1 MRTAVYSVISRQ
13 LPQSERPTLPSMPI
27 DPKLLDILCC
37 PVSKQPVFPLS
48 EEKLATVNAAIA
60 AGQVT
65 QADDTVV
72 ETPLGEGLI
81 TKNKQRIYR
90 IDDGIPVMLEE
101 ESIAVEQID
110 GL

>member
-1 MRTAVYSVISRQ
+1 
-13 LPQSERPTLPSMPI
+13 MPL

-37 PVSKQPVFPLS
+37 PVSKQPVSPLS
-48 EEKLATVNAAIA
+48 EARLATVNAAIA
-60 AGQVT
+60 TGQGT
-65 QADDTVV
+65 QANDTIVV
-72 ETPLGEGLI
+72 TPLDEGLI

-101 ESIAVEQID
+101 ESIAADQIE

>member
-1 MRTAVYSVISRQ
+1 MLQ
-13 LPQSERPTLPSMPI
+13 LPRT
-27 DPKLLDILCC
+27 
-37 PVSKQPVFPLS
+37 
-48 EEKLATVNAAIA
+48 
-60 AGQVT
+60 VT
-65 QADDTVV
+65 QANDTVV

-101 ESIAVEQID
+101 ESIAVDQIE

>member
-1 MRTAVYSVISRQ
+1 
-13 LPQSERPTLPSMPI
+13 MPI

-48 EEKLATVNAAIA
+48 EEKLAAVNSAIA
-60 AGQVT
+60 AGQVI
-65 QADDTVV
+65 QANDVVV
-72 ETPLGEGLI
+72 ETPLSEGLI

-101 ESIAVEQID
+101 ESIAVDQIE

>member
-1 MRTAVYSVISRQ
+1 
-13 LPQSERPTLPSMPI
+13 MPI

-37 PVSKQPVFPLS
+37 PISKQPVFPLS

-65 QADDTVV
+65 QTDNTVV

-101 ESIAVEQID
+101 ESIAVDQIE

>member
-1 MRTAVYSVISRQ
+1 
-13 LPQSERPTLPSMPI
+13 MPI

-37 PVSKQPVFPLS
+37 PISKQPVYPLG

-60 AGQVT
+60 ERQVT
-65 QADDTVV
+65 QGDDTVV
-72 ETPLGEGLI
+72 ETPLVEGLI

-101 ESIAVEQID
+101 ESIAVDQIE

>member
-1 MRTAVYSVISRQ
+1 
-13 LPQSERPTLPSMPI
+13 MPI

-48 EEKLATVNAAIA
+48 KQKLAVLNAAIA
-60 AGQVT
+60 AGQVR
-65 QADDTVV
+65 QANDTVV
-72 ETPLGEGLI
+72 QTPVNEGLI

-90 IDDGIPVMLEE
+90 VDDGIPVMLEE
-101 ESIAVEQID
+101 ESIAVNQIN

>member
-1 MRTAVYSVISRQ
+1 
-13 LPQSERPTLPSMPI
+13 MPI
-27 DPKLLDILCC
+27 DPKLLEILCC

-48 EEKLATVNAAIA
+48 KEILAALNTAIA
-60 AGQVT
+60 AGHVT
-65 QADDTVV
+65 QANDTVV

-101 ESIAVEQID
+101 ESIAVDQIE

>member
-1 MRTAVYSVISRQ
+1 
-13 LPQSERPTLPSMPI
+13 MPI

-48 EEKLATVNAAIA
+48 EEKLATVNAVIA
-60 AGQVT
+60 SGHVT
-65 QADDTVV
+65 QADGTVV
-72 ETPLGEGLI
+72 ETPLSEGLI

-101 ESIAVEQID
+101 ESIAVDQIE

>member
-1 MRTAVYSVISRQ
+1 
-13 LPQSERPTLPSMPI
+13 MPI

-72 ETPLGEGLI
+72 ETPLSDGLI

-101 ESIAVEQID
+101 ESLAVDQIE

>member
-1 MRTAVYSVISRQ
+1 
-13 LPQSERPTLPSMPI
+13 MPL

-48 EEKLATVNAAIA
+48 EEKLTTVNAAIA
-60 AGQVT
+60 AGHVT
-65 QADDTVV
+65 QADDTVI
-72 ETPLGEGLI
+72 ETPLSEGLI

-90 IDDGIPVMLEE
+90 IDNGIPVMLEE
-101 ESIAVEQID
+101 ESIAIDQIE

>member
-1 MRTAVYSVISRQ
+1 
-13 LPQSERPTLPSMPI
+13 MPI
-27 DPKLLDILCC
+27 DPKLLEILCC

-48 EEKLATVNAAIA
+48 KEKLAALNTAIA
-60 AGQVT
+60 AGHVT
-65 QADDTVV
+65 QANDTVV

-101 ESIAVEQID
+101 ESIAVDQIE

>member
-1 MRTAVYSVISRQ
+1 
-13 LPQSERPTLPSMPI
+13 MPI

-48 EEKLATVNAAIA
+48 EEKLATVNAVIA
-60 AGQVT
+60 SGHVT
-65 QADDTVV
+65 QADGTVV
-72 ETPLGEGLI
+72 ETPLSEGLI

>member
-1 MRTAVYSVISRQ
+1 MNFRQ
-13 LPQSERPTLPSMPI
+13 LPQSERPTLPPMPI
-27 DPKLLDILCC
+27 DPKLLDILCG

-48 EEKLATVNAAIA
+48 EEKLAAVNAAIA

-65 QADDTVV
+65 QANDTVV
-72 ETPLGEGLI
+72 EAPLGEGLI

-101 ESIAVEQID
+101 ESIAVEQIE

>member
-1 MRTAVYSVISRQ
+1 
-13 LPQSERPTLPSMPI
+13 MPI

-37 PVSKQPVFPLS
+37 PISKQPVFPLN

-65 QADDTVV
+65 QADNTVV
-72 ETPLGEGLI
+72 EKPLSEGLI

-101 ESIAVEQID
+101 ESIAVDQIE

>member
-1 MRTAVYSVISRQ
+1 
-13 LPQSERPTLPSMPI
+13 MPI

-37 PVSKQPVFPLS
+37 PVSKQPVFLLS
-48 EEKLATVNAAIA
+48 KEKLATVNAAIT

-101 ESIAVEQID
+101 ESIAVDQIE

>member
-1 MRTAVYSVISRQ
+1 
-13 LPQSERPTLPSMPI
+13 MPI

-48 EEKLATVNAAIA
+48 EETLATVNAAIA
-60 AGQVT
+60 AGQVI
-65 QADDTVV
+65 QADDTIV
-72 ETPLGEGLI
+72 ETPLSEGLI

-101 ESIAVEQID
+101 ESIAVNQIQ

>member
-1 MRTAVYSVISRQ
+1 
-13 LPQSERPTLPSMPI
+13 MPI

-48 EEKLATVNAAIA
+48 EEKLATVNAAIS

-65 QADDTVV
+65 QADDTVI
-72 ETPLGEGLI
+72 ETPLSEGLI

-101 ESIAVEQID
+101 ESIAVDQIE

>member
-1 MRTAVYSVISRQ
+1 
-13 LPQSERPTLPSMPI
+13 MPI
-27 DPKLLDILCC
+27 DPKLLEILCC

-48 EEKLATVNAAIA
+48 KEKLAAVNTAIA
-60 AGQVT
+60 AGHVT
-65 QADDTVV
+65 QANNTVV

-101 ESIAVEQID
+101 ESIAVDQIE

>member
-1 MRTAVYSVISRQ
+1 
-13 LPQSERPTLPSMPI
+13 MPI

-48 EEKLATVNAAIA
+48 EENLATVNAAIA

-101 ESIAVEQID
+101 ESIAVDQIE

>member
-1 MRTAVYSVISRQ
+1 
-13 LPQSERPTLPSMPI
+13 MPI
-27 DPKLLDILCC
+27 DPKLLNILCC
-37 PVSKQPVFPLS
+37 PISKQPVFPLS

-72 ETPLGEGLI
+72 VTPLGEGLI

-101 ESIAVEQID
+101 ESIAVDQIK

>member
-1 MRTAVYSVISRQ
+1 
-13 LPQSERPTLPSMPI
+13 MPI

-37 PVSKQPVFPLS
+37 PISKQPVFPLR

-101 ESIAVEQID
+101 ESISVDQIE

>member
-1 MRTAVYSVISRQ
+1 
-13 LPQSERPTLPSMPI
+13 MPL

-48 EEKLATVNAAIA
+48 EEELKTVNAAIT

-65 QADDTVV
+65 QADDRVV
-72 ETPLGEGLI
+72 KTPLSEGLI

-101 ESIAVEQID
+101 ESITVDQIQ

>member
-1 MRTAVYSVISRQ
+1 
-13 LPQSERPTLPSMPI
+13 MPI

-37 PVSKQPVFPLS
+37 PISKQPVFPLS

-65 QADDTVV
+65 QADNTVV

-90 IDDGIPVMLEE
+90 IDEGIPVMLEE
-101 ESIAVEQID
+101 ESIAVDQIE

>member
-1 MRTAVYSVISRQ
+1 
-13 LPQSERPTLPSMPI
+13 MPI

-48 EEKLATVNAAIA
+48 DEKLAIVNAAIA

-81 TKNKQRIYR
+81 TKNKLRIYR

-101 ESIAVEQID
+101 ESIAVDQFE

>member
-1 MRTAVYSVISRQ
+1 
-13 LPQSERPTLPSMPI
+13 MPI

-37 PVSKQPVFPLS
+37 PISKQPVFPLS

-65 QADDTVV
+65 QADETVV
-72 ETPLGEGLI
+72 ETPLSEGLI

-90 IDDGIPVMLEE
+90 IDEGIPVMLEE
-101 ESIAVEQID
+101 ESIAVDQIE

>member
-1 MRTAVYSVISRQ
+1 MSLAWVT
-13 LPQSERPTLPSMPI
+13 
-27 DPKLLDILCC
+27 C
-37 PVSKQPVFPLS
+37 PV
-48 EEKLATVNAAIA
+48 AIA

-65 QADDTVV
+65 QADETVV

-101 ESIAVEQID
+101 ESIAVEQIK

>member
-1 MRTAVYSVISRQ
+1 
-13 LPQSERPTLPSMPI
+13 MPI

-37 PVSKQPVFPLS
+37 PVSKQPLYPLS
-48 EEKLATVNAAIA
+48 EAKLATVNAAIA
-60 AGQVT
+60 TGQVT
-65 QADDTVV
+65 QADNTVV

-101 ESIAVEQID
+101 ASISVDQIK

>member
-1 MRTAVYSVISRQ
+1 
-13 LPQSERPTLPSMPI
+13 MPI

-37 PVSKQPVFPLS
+37 PISKQPVFPLG
-48 EEKLATVNAAIA
+48 EEKLAIVNAAIA
-60 AGQVT
+60 TGQVT

-72 ETPLGEGLI
+72 ETPLSEGLI

-90 IDDGIPVMLEE
+90 VDDGIPVMLEE
-101 ESIAVEQID
+101 ESIAVAQIQ

>member
-1 MRTAVYSVISRQ
+1 
-13 LPQSERPTLPSMPI
+13 MPI

-37 PVSKQPVFPLS
+37 PVSKQAVFPLS

-60 AGQVT
+60 ARQVI
-65 QADDTVV
+65 QADGTTV
-72 ETPLGEGLI
+72 ETPLDEGLI
-81 TKNKQRIYR
+81 TKNKQWIYR

-101 ESIAVEQID
+101 ESIAVDQIE

>member
-1 MRTAVYSVISRQ
+1 
-13 LPQSERPTLPSMPI
+13 MPI
-27 DPKLLDILCC
+27 DPKLLEILCC

-48 EEKLATVNAAIA
+48 EEKLAAVNTAIA
-60 AGQVT
+60 AGHVT
-65 QADDTVV
+65 QANDTVV

-81 TKNKQRIYR
+81 TKNKQLIYR

-101 ESIAVEQID
+101 ESIAVDQIE

>member
-1 MRTAVYSVISRQ
+1 
-13 LPQSERPTLPSMPI
+13 MPI

-37 PVSKQPVFPLS
+37 PVSKQPVFPLGK
-48 EEKLATVNAAIA
+48 ERLATVNAAIA

-72 ETPLGEGLI
+72 ETTLDEGLI

-101 ESIAVEQID
+101 ESIAVEQIE

>member
-1 MRTAVYSVISRQ
+1 
-13 LPQSERPTLPSMPI
+13 MPI

-48 EEKLATVNAAIA
+48 EEKLATINAAIA
-60 AGQVT
+60 AGHVT
-65 QADDTVV
+65 RADNTVV
-72 ETPLGEGLI
+72 DTPLGEGLI

-90 IDDGIPVMLEE
+90 IDDDIPVMLEE
-101 ESIAVEQID
+101 ESITVDQIE

>member
-1 MRTAVYSVISRQ
+1 M
-13 LPQSERPTLPSMPI
+13 
-27 DPKLLDILCC
+27 DPKLLEILCC

-48 EEKLATVNAAIA
+48 KEKLAAVNTAIA
-60 AGQVT
+60 AGHVT
-65 QADDTVV
+65 QANDTVV

-101 ESIAVEQID
+101 ESIAVDQIE